1 MILRMIL
8 FLNNTYLHSVHV
20 AVPVKDKIHAKLG
33 RTTKYFVYSRSR
45 KIRAI
50 AKSLVCV
57 K

>member
-1 MILRMIL
+1 MILKMIL